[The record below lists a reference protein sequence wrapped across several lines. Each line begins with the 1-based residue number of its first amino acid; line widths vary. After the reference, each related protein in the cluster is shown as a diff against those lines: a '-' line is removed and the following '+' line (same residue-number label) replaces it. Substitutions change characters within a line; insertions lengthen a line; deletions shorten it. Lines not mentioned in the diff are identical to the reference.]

1 MAEEVVTIDGK
12 EIPVWPEGQEIEA
25 LDKDRKVLRTR
36 FKDQALYTPG
46 LITRLQELAARPEH
60 AKQRSR
66 SLGGTKLYAVHEF
79 NCPEADLIDARAVAL
94 FRRALGVQEAAVD
107 MSWAN
112 IYGRGDYIMP
122 HSHVRTLASVVYG
135 VTPGD
140 PDLEKDPDSG
150 ALAIVDPRYPPCC
163 QVERGRLSNP
173 QRFKMHAG
181 TMVIFPGDMVHC
193 VNPYNGEAPRISIAW
208 NMNRRPQ
215 PGSLYQ
221 QVKKQEA

>member
-1 MAEEVVTIDGK
+1 MDDGVVTIGGQ
-12 EIPVWPEGQEIEA
+12 EIPVWPEGQQIEA
-25 LDKDRKVLRTR
+25 LDKERKVLRTR
-36 FKDQALYTPG
+36 FADQALYTPG
-46 LITRLQELAARPEH
+46 LIARLEELAAQPEN

-79 NCPEADLIDARAVAL
+79 DCPEADLIDARAVAL
-94 FRRALGVQEAAVD
+94 FRRALGVEEVAVD

-150 ALAIVDPRYPPCC
+150 ALAIVDPRYGPCC

-193 VNPYNGEAPRISIAW
+193 VNPYNGGSPRISIAW

-215 PGSLYQ
+215 PGSLYE
-221 QVKKQEA
+221 QVKKQG

>member
-1 MAEEVVTIDGK
+1 MDDEAVTIDGTPV
-12 EIPVWPEGQEIEA
+12 PVWPEGQEIEA
-25 LDKDRKVLRTR
+25 LDPDRKVLRTR
-36 FKDQALYTPG
+36 FKDHAAYHGP
-46 LITRLQELAARPEH
+46 LIETILALAARPDK
-60 AKQRSR
+60 AAQRSR
-66 SLGGTKLYAVHEF
+66 SLGGTKLYALHEWD
-79 NCPEADLIDARAVAL
+79 CPAADLIDARAVAL
-94 FRRALGVQEAAVD
+94 FQRALGVDQAAVD

-112 IYGRGDYIMP
+112 VYRRGDYIMP

-140 PDLEKDPDSG
+140 LDPDDPDGG

-193 VNPYNGEAPRISIAW
+193 VNPYGGAAPRISIAW

-215 PGSLYQ
+215 PGSLYRR
-221 QVKKQEA
+221 VQEQAL